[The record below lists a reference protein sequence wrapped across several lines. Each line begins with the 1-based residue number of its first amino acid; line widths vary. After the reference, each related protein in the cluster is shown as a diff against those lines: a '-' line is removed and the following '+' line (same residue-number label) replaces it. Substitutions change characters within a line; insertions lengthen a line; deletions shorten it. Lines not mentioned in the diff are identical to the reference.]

1 MLKIRIS
8 ILPIFILLLA
18 ILFSACVP
26 QGPGLETPEVETP
39 IFTQSPVETTV
50 PELQPTDTSAPA
62 PTNTDTPISS
72 PTPELA
78 PAQPL
83 KIVYTRDGNA
93 WLWAEGGSPTQL
105 TTSGGVMDVRL
116 SDDGSVAAFL
126 KQATELTSEL
136 WAVNSDG
143 SNERPLVTA
152 GELRQVD
159 PRAFGITV
167 NRYEFLPGS
176 HMIAYNTRQV
186 FEGPGTI
193 LYNDLNLVDS
203 GTFEKRTLLPVGE
216 GGDFFYSPDG
226 SQIALT
232 TSEYIQIVN
241 ADGSNRRHVLDFQPI
256 NTASEYQFYPTPVWA
271 TDSSRMAVVIPPV
284 EPFSHPIAMSTIYS
298 IPVDGSAAV
307 QVGQVEA
314 MYLPGFTYI
323 SPDMRYVLYAK
334 MVGEPEQ
341 NLRELHLFNLDG
353 SGDRMLLSAPV
364 IPVGWAG
371 KEFFMYNQGEGSE
384 TFIARPEGEFQPA
397 SLEFV
402 VMSAKAAGPGR
413 IAFLAVS
420 GTTWTVYLWDGA
432 QQVVVDSFEGMLP
445 QMDVGY

>member
-1 MLKIRIS
+1 MLRKQIRFLPFYGL
-8 ILPIFILLLA
+8 ILTL
-18 ILFSACVP
+18 LFSACVP
-26 QGPGLETPEVETP
+26 QGPGPETIEPVTPVFTEEPAETSEPEPQTTDTNVPVPVDTETPDP
-39 IFTQSPVETTV
+39 
-50 PELQPTDTSAPA
+50 
-62 PTNTDTPISS
+62 S
-72 PTPELA
+72 PTTEPA

-83 KIVYTRDGNA
+83 KIAYTKDGDA
-93 WLWAEGGSPTQL
+93 WLWVEGGSPTQL
-105 TTSGGVMDVRL
+105 TTSGGVIDIRL
-116 SDDGSVAAFL
+116 SDDGSVVAFL
-126 KQATELTSEL
+126 KQATELISEL
-136 WAVNSDG
+136 WAVNADG
-143 SNERPLVTA
+143 SNEHPLVTA

-159 PRAFGITV
+159 PRAFGVTV
-167 NRYEFLPGS
+167 NRYEFVPGS
-176 HMIAYNTRQV
+176 HVIAYNTRQV
-186 FEGPGTI
+186 FEGPVYFM
-193 LYNDLNLVDS
+193 YNDLNLVDS
-203 GTFEKRTLLPVGE
+203 GTLEKRTLLPVGE

-241 ADGSNRRHVLDFQPI
+241 ADGSNRRHVLDFQRI

-271 TDSSRMAVVIPPV
+271 ADSSRMAVVIPPV
-284 EPFSHPIAMSTIYS
+284 EPFNYPIGMSTIYS

-353 SGDRMLLSAPV
+353 SGDRMLLSALV

-371 KEFFMYNQGEGSE
+371 EEFFTYNHGEGSE
-384 TFIARPEGEFQPA
+384 TFAARPEGEFQPA
-397 SLEFV
+397 SLEFG

-420 GTTWTVYLWDGA
+420 GSTWTVNLLDGA
-432 QQVVVDSFEGMLP
+432 QHFVIDSFEGMLP